1 MRKNSVPSHY
11 PYSIRHLRGLWEVYC
26 ATPTSVLRLL
36 RSHWPYESWEHLD
49 IINWLLRR
57 RNLKKHISFYLGI
70 VLSFVILFGESLISI
85 MKLSSGIRR
94 MRKLLNQTL
103 RSETI
108 MLNLGFLDYKF
119 QWLNEEI
126 PLILKSFLYSEGS
139 FKYPCESLI
148 SSGELPIVLSRLK
161 LFLIRWTLKS
171 LVFLYLFIQLNS
183 FKR

>member
-1 MRKNSVPSHY
+1 M
-11 PYSIRHLRGLWEVYC
+11 YC
-26 ATPTSVLRLL
+26 ASETSVLRLL
-36 RSHWPYESWEHLD
+36 RSHWPYDCWEHLD

-94 MRKLLNQTL
+94 MRKLLNQTT

-108 MLNLGFLDYKF
+108 MLNLGFLDYKI

-126 PLILKSFLYSEGS
+126 PFILKSFLYSEGS